1 MNIDKYNYLS
11 ATHNGY
17 RNFNVLHNRLW
28 QNKKDEIKIKDI
40 LIGQKVIGKLFLH
53 FHPDVNLKENNNCF
67 LINEN
72 IEISFS
78 DYKKIKVLNSTYSPE
93 FNLTITKKTLEVTFE
108 TKITTTIKIN

>member
-1 MNIDKYNYLS
+1 MKIS
-11 ATHNGY
+11 
-17 RNFNVLHNRLW
+17 W
-28 QNKKDEIKIKDI
+28 QNKKDEIEIKDI
-40 LIGQKVIGKLFLH
+40 LIGKKTTGKLFLH
-53 FHPDVNLKENNNCF
+53 FHPEVHIKDNKNCF
-67 LINEN
+67 LINGN